1 MLMVF
6 DDMQQMDPASK
17 DVLSVLARRIATAPC
32 LLIASC
38 RATDEHRSAPLF
50 DTTSAFTWHTTV
62 QLPPVTPGQ
71 TSSLIAALTGDH
83 PDGIREL
90 DSVIAELSLGNP
102 YLVEMLVSDWRHH
115 GRHSLVAT
123 EARGDRTAAL
133 WRPPDALH
141 RAFER
146 QYRGIVGN
154 ARQLLNLLAIAGRE
168 MSILELTP
176 LLQIPPHDADCAA
189 LDLIERGIVRAYG
202 GHLAFKNELHRAFVY
217 YATTEEARKY
227 YHARLAQSLADAA
240 SSDDFQLGL
249 EACHHFLRAAIFTPA
264 IDIILRAGGL
274 AVSRGAAREA
284 ERATIAVLDALSFPP
299 PSSLH
304 LLAAQSQVAQGKYHA
319 ALRSLEQW
327 RPNDESPSTNVSA
340 LLLRAESLQRGGLAP
355 DSTIAAAAREA
366 YTAANDAG
374 STVELMG
381 ALQVATEVAAESD
394 NMDDLERLS
403 EEALKLGSSSTSK
416 RARALGQLTR
426 GYYCLVT
433 AQWQESVDNFR
444 QFLDLSR
451 GEPPDPAQMQVL
463 NGLGMALEALGEF
476 DDAEATQLKAAG
488 IAQRIGNIQGETSV
502 WSNLAVLHD
511 HRGNFMQSCEAYR
524 SALRLARQSSTP
536 RRLTWLYA
544 NIAELSVSLGNL
556 PEARMFLD
564 RAFEKAKETSHTPL
578 VARALLSD
586 ACYQLAKQD
595 WEAAWHAF
603 EEADRL
609 YYRRRHVMDHPGLY
623 WMIWI
628 YGTWVKRGYGKV
640 RQLFGDPPSS
650 LRRATLAHRAVIQ
663 LLANSLAARDKIRG
677 ADLSHELQVEG
688 AYRLPGSVATVIAA
702 GALPPGISPPEPGE
716 SAAQLVA
723 RTFPDLVS
731 GPVPTSVVAMSDLTD
746 LTSDSANLP

>member
-17 DVLSVLARRIATAPC
+17 DVLSVLVRRIAGAPV
-32 LLIASC
+32 LFVASC
-38 RATDEHRSAPLF
+38 RTTDEHRPAPIF
-50 DTTSAFTWHTTV
+50 DNTGAFSWHTTV
-62 QLPPVTPGQ
+62 HLPSVTPAQ
-71 TSSLIAALTGDH
+71 TLVLIAALTGD
-83 PDGIREL
+83 DADEIQEL

-102 YLVEMLVSDWRHH
+102 YLIEMLVSDWRHH
-115 GRHSLVAT
+115 GGHSLVAT

-133 WRPPDALH
+133 WRPPEALH

-168 MSILELTP
+168 MSVQELTP
-176 LLQIPPHDADCAA
+176 LLQIPLHHTDCAA
-189 LDLIERGIVRAYG
+189 LDLIERGIVRAQG
-202 GHLAFKNELHRAFVY
+202 CHLAFKNELHRAFVY

-227 YHARLAQSLADAA
+227 YHARLAQSLANAA

-249 EACHHFLRAAIFTPA
+249 EACHHFLRAAIFKPA
-264 IDIILRAGGL
+264 VDIILRAGGL
-274 AVSRGAAREA
+274 AVSHGAAREA
-284 ERATIAVLDALSFPP
+284 ERATRTVLDALSFPP
-299 PSSLH
+299 PSGLH
-304 LLAAQSQVAQGKYHA
+304 LLAAQAQVAQGKYRA

-327 RPNDESPSTNVSA
+327 RPNDGNPSTDISA
-340 LLLRAESLQRGGLAP
+340 LLLRAESLQRGGLAHP
-355 DSTIAAAAREA
+355 STIAAAAREA
-366 YTAANDAG
+366 YIAASDAG
-374 STVELMG
+374 SAVELMG
-381 ALQVATEVAAESD
+381 ALQVAAEVAAESD
-394 NMDDLERLS
+394 NMEDLERLS
-403 EEALKLGSSSTSK
+403 AEALELGSSSNSK

-433 AQWQESVDNFR
+433 AEWRESVDNFR

-502 WSNLAVLHD
+502 WCNLAVLHD
-511 HRGNFMQSCEAYR
+511 HRGNFMQSCDAYR

-536 RRLTWLYA
+536 RRLIWLYA
-544 NIAELSVSLGNL
+544 NIAELLVSLGNL
-556 PEARMFLD
+556 PEARLFLD
-564 RAFEKAKETSHTPL
+564 RAFEIAKETSHTPL
-578 VARALLSD
+578 IARALLSD
-586 ACYQLAKQD
+586 ACYQLARQD

-609 YYRRRHVMDHPGLY
+609 HYRRRHVMDHPGLY

-628 YGTWVKRGYGKV
+628 YGTWVRRGYGKV
-640 RQLFGDPPSS
+640 RQLLREPPSS

-663 LLANSLAARDKIRG
+663 LLAKSLAVRDKILEP
-677 ADLSHELQVEG
+677 DLSRELQVEG
-688 AYRLPGSVATVIAA
+688 AHRLPGSLATVVAA
-702 GALPPGISPPEPGE
+702 GALPPDIPPPEPGE

-746 LTSDSANLP
+746 LTLDSVSPP